1 MANQKMKTKRAA
13 AKRFKVTGTGKLKRN
28 KAYKSHI
35 LTKKTT
41 KRKRNL
47 RKSALVDE
55 TNVKTM
61 KKIMEKNKYIQPE
74 ISICHVETDQMM
86 ACSGP
91 SRFDSPADEHIDVLT
106 NMEKFTDIWGNE
118 L

>member
-1 MANQKMKTKRAA
+1 
-13 AKRFKVTGTGKLKRN
+13 
-28 KAYKSHI
+28 
-35 LTKKTT
+35 
-41 KRKRNL
+41 
-47 RKSALVDE
+47 
-55 TNVKTM
+55 M
-61 KKIMEKNKYIQPE
+61 KKIMEKSKYIQPE

-91 SRFDSPADEHIDVLT
+91 SCFDSPADEHIDVLT